1 MLCSVIFT
9 PPSPKCEARSK
20 MTIHVCS
27 FLRCSVLLRVQLYI
41 GVGIAMFLASVA
53 VALYYNMIIAW
64 TVYYTYSSM
73 TSDLPW
79 QYCNHDYNSPSE

>member
-1 MLCSVIFT
+1 MNALEQHLIRHIQLHACICSST
-9 PPSPKCEARSK
+9 
-20 MTIHVCS
+20 
-27 FLRCSVLLRVQLYI
+27 

-79 QYCNHDYNSPSE
+79 QYCNHDYNTPSESPMLADSYAFT